1 MKKVSAALLVFA
13 AIVLSSCRNDN
24 DKPELIDRLRGLGAF
39 TTPLVT
45 TPSNTTPQKVTITA
59 YAAVMNGDTVTVT
72 PYVDAKPSSTYATP
86 ETDIT
91 IDPNN
96 MSYTALDGFRL
107 LKFTATAVVPTE
119 ALLAPLTR
127 GGVFTGS
134 AVRYGFSIAGTA
146 RTERITGTYLVY
158 PAGST
163 QLTWQSPGIAVTAP
177 AAGASLAVATA
188 TDLVATLTNPN
199 NESLKLGWF
208 VSEGTVGN
216 RRKVDTLWTPD
227 SAGTRTVLAALYGK
241 QSHGFA
247 IQVIQVVVQ

>member
-96 MSYTALDGFRL
+96 IGYTALDGFRL
-107 LKFTATAVVPTE
+107 LKFTATSRGSGGRCWRAADAWWSVYGVGG
-119 ALLAPLTR
+119 ALWIFDCR
-127 GGVFTGS
+127 N
-134 AVRYGFSIAGTA
+134 
-146 RTERITGTYLVY
+146 
-158 PAGST
+158 
-163 QLTWQSPGIAVTAP
+163 SP
-177 AAGASLAVATA
+177 
-188 TDLVATLTNPN
+188 
-199 NESLKLGWF
+199 
-208 VSEGTVGN
+208 
-216 RRKVDTLWTPD
+216 
-227 SAGTRTVLAALYGK
+227 
-241 QSHGFA
+241 H
-247 IQVIQVVVQ
+247 